1 MSFNPQKFINNWM
14 GKNNDIDG
22 VASYQC
28 VDMWKQCLADVGY
41 PNPTRP
47 IGGSGGAKEIWNR
60 RDALGYGPYFEYVQN
75 MKFGDWCIWDG
86 TLGGGYGHVAMFV
99 KDNGDGTGQFFG
111 QQQNYTHSPCSLN
124 NISYAHTLGALRVK
138 SKYLSNS
145 TNVSSY
151 SDSQLINESATI
163 KLKYAI
169 NKRRDTPNGMVVET
183 LPVGKIVSYTQKWVG
198 YGHRYVS
205 WVEHQADG
213 ASYRYFIAIT
223 GTEERGKDMWFEF
236 VDDEQPSNP
245 TPSQPSKPAEKPK
258 VDYTK
263 NVKGYGVDISEHN
276 GENFDVSKYDFVI
289 IRACYGEN
297 TDKLF
302 ETYVKKCENANIP
315 YGVYCYDYA
324 LNDDEAKAE
333 ANYILEL
340 IKDKNVQLGVW
351 FDMEDA
357 DGYKK
362 KNGVLTKERCTSSCR
377 AFCDVLKAHGYYT
390 GVYTSSS
397 WLNTYVETTYP
408 LWVANWGSNNGEIQ
422 SDQSGVGVMHQY
434 TSKPFDKD
442 VIYHD
447 IGYYKSNPIKVEE
460 PQPEEPKDDD
470 KEDTSTSNN
479 MNVLIDLLITL
490 VKKILSI
497 FK

>member
-1 MSFNPQKFINNWM
+1 MSFNPQKFINDWM

-41 PNPTRP
+41 PNPTRA

-60 RDALGYGPYFEYVQN
+60 RNALGYSPYFEYVQN

-99 KDNGDGTGQFFG
+99 KDNGNGTGQFFG

-124 NISYAHTLGALRVK
+124 NISYAHTLGALRVR
-138 SKYLSNS
+138 SQYLSNS
-145 TNVSSY
+145 SSTSTY

-183 LPVGKIVSYTQKWVG
+183 LPAGKIISYTQKWVG

-205 WVEHQADG
+205 WVEHQSDG

-223 GTEERGKDMWFEF
+223 GSEERGKDMWFEF
-236 VDDEQPSNP
+236 VDDGKPSTP
-245 TPSQPSKPAEKPK
+245 TPSQPSKPTEEPK

-263 NVKGYGVDISEHN
+263 NIKGYGVDLSEHN
-276 GENFDVSKYDFVI
+276 DKNFDVSKYDFVI
-289 IRACYGEN
+289 IRACYGEH

-302 ETYVKKCENANIP
+302 ETYVKKCEDAKVP
-315 YGVYCYDYA
+315 YGVYVYDYA

-333 ANYILEL
+333 ANYVLNL

-362 KNGVLTKERCTSSCR
+362 KNNVLTKERCTSSCKT
-377 AFCDVLKAHGYYT
+377 FCDVLKEHGYYT

-408 LWVANWGSNNGEIQ
+408 LWVANWGSNNGEVQ
-422 SDQSGVGVMHQY
+422 SDQSNIGVMHQY
-434 TSKPFDKD
+434 SANPIDKD

-447 IGYYKSNPIKVEE
+447 IDFYKSNPIKIK
-460 PQPEEPKDDD
+460 EPKDDN
-470 KEDTSTSNN
+470 KEDIPTNN
-479 MNVLIDLLITL
+479 NINTLIDLLITL
-490 VKKILSI
+490 VKKFLGI